1 MINEVNQKGESPQD
15 SYLKTKKKGNVTVNP
30 KKEDL
35 MSELYTKNLKNAL
48 AEIKQQAKQSIKEAP
63 SAVPATTD
71 TAKTAKKTD
80 KKSKA
85 DPNAAKGDVEPST
98 PCEEVDD
105 TQAKKDIAERMRQRL
120 LQLTQEHDSKY
131 LSKQSY
137 TQLYLIFG
145 TMINFL
151 MPIAISIINKAIDK
165 IPEDLDSV
173 IKDFVIKI
181 LKKAAAKTDNKLG
194 DELVAA
200 VQKAL
205 LESQCL

>member
-1 MINEVNQKGESPQD
+1 MSNPNGKSPQD

-35 MSELYTKNLKNAL
+35 MSELFKKSLKTAL
-48 AEIKQQAKQSIKEAP
+48 QEIKEKAVTEAKAQTATNVGKEAP
-63 SAVPATTD
+63 ANKKA
-71 TAKTAKKTD
+71 AKKVGGDT
-80 KKSKA
+80 
-85 DPNAAKGDVEPST
+85 GDVKPET
-98 PCEEVDD
+98 PTACEEIDD
-105 TQAKKDIAERMRQRL
+105 TQARKDIAERMRQRL

-131 LSKQSY
+131 LTKQSY
-137 TQLYLIFG
+137 TQSTILQLI
-145 TMINFL
+145 MVNFL
-151 MPIAISIINKAIDK
+151 MPIAISIINKAIDR

-181 LKKAAAKTDNKLG
+181 LKKAAAKTDNKVD

-200 VQKAL
+200 VAKAL

>member
-63 SAVPATTD
+63 PATTD
-71 TAKTAKKTD
+71 TKTTAKKTT
-80 KKSKA
+80 KKSAA

-131 LSKQSY
+131 LSK
-137 TQLYLIFG
+137 
-145 TMINFL
+145 
-151 MPIAISIINKAIDK
+151 
-165 IPEDLDSV
+165 
-173 IKDFVIKI
+173 
-181 LKKAAAKTDNKLG
+181 
-194 DELVAA
+194 
-200 VQKAL
+200 
-205 LESQCL
+205 